1 MLLTSCKSSTYLLTN
16 NNYRTGVDFTKG
28 RQMVIKPIRLSWEQH
43 RKLKAEAANF
53 FDKLNDRYFYRE
65 NVGGLLILIKFFKPN
80 KQSLKIKIGTGFD
93 YLINISS
100 EKKQDENRY
109 NRFIRR

>member
-1 MLLTSCKSSTYLLTN
+1 
-16 NNYRTGVDFTKG
+16 
-28 RQMVIKPIRLSWEQH
+28 MVIKPIRLSWEQH

-53 FDKLNDRYFYRE
+53 FDKINDRYFYRE

-100 EKKQDENRY
+100 EKKQDEIGTIGLY
-109 NRFIRR
+109 EDEYSSGAIKAKSLWKYTT